1 MIEDDDIVLEFI
13 EHPRDTVLGMTLL
26 IESYI
31 PEAAPKQINMLAVAV
46 LEALLEKKKQAKN

>member
-46 LEALLEKKKQAKN
+46 LKALLEKKK